1 MHIDN
6 EYEKLVRNGYIE
18 EGTLIVHVDDIT
30 KMNLASEEVKP
41 EDAKQM
47 VRQDKSV
54 VVIDKNGRMQKV
66 SSLMF
71 GYNKDKVK
79 LGDGSFVNASEL
91 ETAMKEAISR
101 LDKGSYVIDKK
112 GKILKPEDLLK
123 VVEQTAGKIEIKE
136 RVNSITN
143 QDSRYWSV
151 TGAESNKEHK
161 KGVVFLGNKGIQL
174 NSGSYVSLEEFKKAL
189 NEYVVMKPNKKE
201 ETPVNKQQNNNPLVI
216 RVVKKYK
223 NQLSAILALLA
234 ALTVLASGF
243 RLKDN
248 LKNIDVPSELQTQIV
263 QLIEQE
269 QLNYKVNGIETNY
282 TYESIKEAQKR
293 IASNY
298 KIGDEVRLDE
308 GDKLYSNSLLEG
320 KQAIIGKGIRQ
331 PGNYQISGVSI
342 VCNGKIY
349 ASNVDL
355 NIKDPGF
362 DIGNFIN
369 ETCKKYN
376 LDLNDIEIR
385 LHIGNNSNF
394 TRTGWIDISKLI
406 KEDKIDQ
413 QIISETTSIASTYDG
428 IVNNFSGSSIT
439 INTLN
444 GPVSIPVVDNN
455 GNLLK
460 SGTIVVGSDGQEYQ
474 VANLQI
480 MTTQVEETK
489 NVSIPVVSN
498 SQEKT
503 GKTLSWSIQ
512 DCNLALGIAPLV
524 GAVAYASA
532 LKKKNEK
539 TEMSPQFHEFVNE
552 EEYQQFR
559 REFIEA
565 KKQYE
570 KKSNF
575 KKMINDLFYGKR
587 VDFIQ
592 KLNEEQTMQLY
603 NIIINLHDNN
613 YSYQQGDHIELKN
626 GRIIVTLNDGN
637 TKDITNIVLP
647 KIASI
652 GSENKYD
659 VSGRLEGDNK
669 DGVHRR

>member
-71 GYNKDKVK
+71 GYNKDEVK
-79 LGDGSFVNASEL
+79 LADGSFVNASEL

-112 GKILKPEDLLK
+112 GKFLNSEDLLK

-151 TGAESNKEHK
+151 KGAESNKEHK

-189 NEYVVMKPNKKE
+189 NDYVVMKPKKKE
-201 ETPVNKQQNNNPLVI
+201 ETPVNKLQNNNPLVV

-248 LKNIDVPSELQTQIV
+248 LKNIDVPSELESQIV

-428 IVNNFSGSSIT
+428 IVNNFSGSNIT

-480 MTTQVEETK
+480 MTTQVEESK
-489 NVSIPVVSN
+489 NVSMSTVSE

-503 GKTLSWSIQ
+503 GKTLSWSIK

-539 TEMSPQFHEFVNE
+539 TEATPQFYEFANE

-603 NIIINLHDNN
+603 NIIINLHDSN
-613 YSYQQGDHIELKN
+613 YTYQQGDNIGLKN
-626 GRIIVTLNDGN
+626 GRIIVTSQDGK

-659 VSGRLEGDNK
+659 ASGRLEGENK

>member
-71 GYNKDKVK
+71 GYNKDEVK
-79 LGDGSFVNASEL
+79 LADGSFVNASEL

-112 GKILKPEDLLK
+112 GKILNSEDLLK

-151 TGAESNKEHK
+151 KGAESNKEHK

-189 NEYVVMKPNKKE
+189 NDYVVMKPKKKE
-201 ETPVNKQQNNNPLVI
+201 ETPVNKQQNNNPLVV

-248 LKNIDVPSELQTQIV
+248 LKNIDVPSELESQIV

-320 KQAIIGKGIRQ
+320 KQAVIGKGIRQ

-428 IVNNFSGSSIT
+428 VINNFSGSSIT
-439 INTLN
+439 ISTLN
-444 GPVSIPVVDNN
+444 GPVSIPIVDNN

-460 SGTIVVGSDGQEYQ
+460 KGTIVVGSDGQEYQ
-474 VANLQI
+474 VANLQL
-480 MTTQVEETK
+480 MTTQIEETK
-489 NVSIPVVSN
+489 TVAIPTVNSI
-498 SQEKT
+498 QERA

-512 DCNLALGIAPLV
+512 DCNLALGLAPLL
-524 GAVAYASA
+524 GSIAYSSA
-532 LKKKNEK
+532 LKKKNQK
-539 TEMSPQFHEFVNE
+539 TETNPQFYEFANE
-552 EEYQQFR
+552 EEYQRFK

-565 KKQYE
+565 KKHYE

-575 KKMINDLFYGKR
+575 KKMIDNLFYGKR

-603 NIIINLHDNN
+603 NIIINLQDSD
-613 YSYQQGDHIELKN
+613 YSYQQGDQIELKN
-626 GRIIVTLNDGN
+626 GRIIVTLNDGKI
-637 TKDITNIVLP
+637 KDITNVVLP

-652 GSENKYD
+652 GSDNKYD
-659 VSGRLEGDNK
+659 AKGKLESESK
-669 DGVHRR
+669 DGIHRR